1 MNDISGLFLGSCRER
16 TTGGCCPFV
25 PWRGEGID
33 RLWMGEEV
41 IADARSYSS
50 LRSGG
55 YATRDGA
62 AWPGRA
68 FSVEPECVRNS
79 RASPGGPVSI
89 PTRRSNAAGLSSL
102 SDLSIFKGVLHFWQY
117 IVMLPW

>member
-1 MNDISGLFLGSCRER
+1 MSMNDISGLFLGSCWENA
-16 TTGGCCPFV
+16 TGECCPFV

-41 IADARSYSS
+41 MEAARSYSS

-55 YATRDGA
+55 YDTRDGA
-62 AWPGRA
+62 AWPGRF

-79 RASPGGPVSI
+79 RARPGGTCE
-89 PTRRSNAAGLSSL
+89 PTYKKVECSWVK
-102 SDLSIFKGVLHFWQY
+102 FFE
-117 IVMLPW
+117 